1 MEILEVKNA
10 VTEIS
15 SVGGFKCW
23 EGGQM
28 EGTKGRT
35 IKLDKRTINY
45 RIYKEREKR
54 QKKKKIREL
63 WDYNKRTNIGV
74 TAVLKGGFFRHSQ
87 KST

>member
-1 MEILEVKNA
+1 MKNA

-28 EGTKGRT
+28 EGTKGKT
-35 IKLDKRTINY
+35 IKLDKRTTNY
-45 RIYKEREKR
+45 PIYREKKGR
-54 QKKKKIREL
+54 KKKKIRKL
-63 WDYNKRTNIGV
+63 CDYNKRTNIGV